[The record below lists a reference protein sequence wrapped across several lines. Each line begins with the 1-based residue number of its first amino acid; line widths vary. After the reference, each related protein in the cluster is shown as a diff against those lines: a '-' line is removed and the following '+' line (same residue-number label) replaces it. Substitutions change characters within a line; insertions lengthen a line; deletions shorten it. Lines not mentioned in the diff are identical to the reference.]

1 MKKRYFSCVP
11 PLLLALLWL
20 LAMPACKK
28 DARLTIMQG
37 RITEYGTGDP
47 IPDARVYIYCD
58 ESEFGGPTIVKLI
71 DSIITDADG
80 RYHREY
86 QEDDLCVG
94 AFLLPYKKGYFK
106 GNEIYL
112 TTDNQPHDVVLNPE
126 AWFKLVTIPDAGMWE
141 SLGFGGSVS
150 IYPVSALHGVET
162 QIFSYPGARYLTVLW
177 SPFSDPT
184 VVQTD
189 SIYIIPHDTTTYTIH
204 Y

>member
-112 TTDNQPHDVVLNPE
+112 TTDNQPHDVVLDPE

-141 SLGFGGSVS
+141 SLGFGGTFRPHSVNANQGTES
-150 IYPVSALHGVET
+150 
-162 QIFSYPGARYLTVLW
+162 QIFMGRGARDIVLHW
-177 SPFSDPT
+177 GPFSTPSIIYS
-184 VVQTD
+184 D
-189 SIYIIPHDTTTYTIH
+189 SIYLVPHDITTYTIH